1 MMINVI
7 DCIINKNEPFESELM
22 IKLKDD
28 KVSEQQY
35 EFLKDRLNNYI
46 ININPQYSIK
56 SKTRYYK
63 KTMTLLM
70 LIIIIMPDIILKD
83 LDNTKMLEKHIP
95 DFEKFYSELKQ
106 QFI

>member
-1 MMINVI
+1 MINVI
-7 DCIINKNEPFESELM
+7 NYIINNNEPFESELM

-28 KVSEQQY
+28 KVNEQQY

-46 ININPQYSIK
+46 ININPKYSIK
-56 SKTRYYK
+56 SKTKYYK

-70 LIIIIMPDIILKD
+70 LIIIVMPDIILKD
-83 LDNTKMLEKHIP
+83 TNNTKMLEKHIP
-95 DFEKFYSELKQ
+95 EFEKFYSDLKQ